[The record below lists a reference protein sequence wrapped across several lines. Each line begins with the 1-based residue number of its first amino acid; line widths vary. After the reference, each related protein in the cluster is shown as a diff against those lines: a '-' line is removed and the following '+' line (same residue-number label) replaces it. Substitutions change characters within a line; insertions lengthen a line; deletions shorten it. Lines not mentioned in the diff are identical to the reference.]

1 MTQKRFPST
10 RLASAIFPQPALQFQ
25 VFYLDGMN
33 DKFLAKV
40 ALNNVVNYFKCKYFL
55 NFKTFSN

>member
-10 RLASAIFPQPALQFQ
+10 RLSSAIFPQPIVQFQ

-40 ALNNVVNYFKCKYFL
+40 TLNNVNYFKYKYFL
-55 NFKTFSN
+55 NFKIFSN